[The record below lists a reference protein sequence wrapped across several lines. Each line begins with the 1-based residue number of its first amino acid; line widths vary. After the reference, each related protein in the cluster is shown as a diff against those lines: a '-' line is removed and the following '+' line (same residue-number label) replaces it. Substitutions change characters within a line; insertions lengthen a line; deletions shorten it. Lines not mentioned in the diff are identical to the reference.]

1 MKHNRSIILSYPKV
15 NGGEDAMETV
25 VGEAREKATDMA
37 EKPTPISI
45 HHLSTQLIPAATT
58 FNRRSGCLG

>member
-1 MKHNRSIILSYPKV
+1 
-15 NGGEDAMETV
+15 METV